1 MEALMFPSHVAHS
14 LIAHI
19 LPFIFL
25 LQISE
30 KLCRTDLC
38 ISTWKSH
45 EFGQK
50 LLLTSAF
57 FPLILEP
64 FTYEHTSYFCWKHI
78 WPHDMAQPWLLSWP
92 LTQLDK
98 DFSWSEVVYPCQA
111 RLPAPSWQFLAA
123 LLSPRIS
130 WRNHSILYSSTFL
143 NVSGR
148 CLGLWFPGTFF
159 PLWFGLSLSLPVL
172 LLFLICYLVLDNLLC
187 KMSAFFV
194 LVVFFF
200 FNRPWVKGYC
210 SCSVYIR
217 QKRNF

>member
-19 LPFIFL
+19 LHSFSDCKF
-25 LQISE
+25 QRNC
-30 KLCRTDLC
+30 CRTDLC

-45 EFGQK
+45 GFGQK

-57 FPLILEP
+57 FPLILKP
-64 FTYEHTSYFCWKHI
+64 FTYEGTSYFCWKHI

-98 DFSWSEVVYPCQA
+98 DFNWSEVVFPCQA
-111 RLPAPSWQFLAA
+111 RLPAPSWEFLAA
-123 LLSPRIS
+123 LLSHRIS
-130 WRNHSILYSSTFL
+130 WRNHSILYPSTFL

-148 CLGLWFPGTFF
+148 CLGLLFPGTFF
-159 PLWFGLSLSLPVL
+159 SLWFGFSLSLPVL

-187 KMSAFFV
+187 KMSVV
-194 LVVFFF
+194 LFCFFF
-200 FNRPWVKGYC
+200 SP
-210 SCSVYIR
+210 
-217 QKRNF
+217 